1 MVLPLSTICEKDIGV
16 LTVNNKCSN
25 PSLQCESAVQKAT
38 QLQGRMSTVQ
48 VLLQGQVSLD
58 HVYVRPFLEYC
69 VKAWSPWLK
78 SDIKLLESVQSSI
91 VPQTLIN

>member
-1 MVLPLSTICEKDIGV
+1 MVLPLLTICEKDIGV

-58 HVYVRPFLEYC
+58 HDLF
-69 VKAWSPWLK
+69 WSTVSRLGHLGLNQILNCLRVFNP
-78 SDIKLLESVQSSI
+78 
-91 VPQTLIN
+91 P